1 MMQATDLVLD
11 LILIFTF
18 IIFYVTVAWGLIH
31 YSKRQGYRIWAI
43 GWLVYTVGALQGGF
57 ASSPVGLSPL
67 DFIAINTMFIGITLI
82 QDGIRTTEI
91 TKNRLRF
98 YAGGVTFFTC
108 FLLLG
113 LIFELGFQYVFMPL
127 GFYVAYVCIFSARVV
142 LRFEATGHMSNWWLV
157 LGFMIWAGSWFI
169 VPFTIINFSLFDLFV
184 TLQAL
189 GVIITASS
197 MLTMFTGTVTR
208 DLENQYQIS
217 NIISGLVQH
226 DIRNYIQTA
235 RNALEL
241 TEREDV
247 MENHWINIANEVLE
261 DAGNFVDE
269 MRDIIVSINQ
279 AKIASEKIPLSLT
292 IEKVVERVIKEYS
305 LTPEQIEVQI
315 PMDTMIDNSRLV
327 DELLWNILDN
337 SFKHGSPSLFV
348 SAKVT
353 QANIVELDISDR
365 GGGLSEELKAFLNS
379 TESLK
384 KPDQPLVGLGM
395 LLIRGIASLCGIS
408 LHVTDNIADMSV
420 IGTTYHLRFNESK

>member
-11 LILIFTF
+11 LVLIFTF
-18 IIFYVTVAWGLIH
+18 ITFYATVAWGLIH
-31 YSKRQGYRIWAI
+31 YSKRQGYRLWAI

-57 ASSPVGLSPL
+57 VSSTAGLSPL
-67 DFIAINTMFIGITLI
+67 DLIAINAMFIGITLI

-91 TKNRLRF
+91 TKKRLRF

-108 FLLLG
+108 FLILG

-142 LRFEATGHMSNWWLV
+142 FRFEATGRMSNWWLV
-157 LGFMIWAGSWFI
+157 LGFLIWAGSWFI
-169 VPFTIINFSLFDLFV
+169 VPFTIPNFSLFDFFV

-235 RNALEL
+235 RHALEL
-241 TEREDV
+241 TESEDV
-247 MENHWINIANEVLE
+247 MENHWINIATEVLE
-261 DAGNFVDE
+261 DAGHFVDE
-269 MRDIIVSINQ
+269 MRDITVSINQ
-279 AKIASEKIPLSLT
+279 AKIASEKVPISII
-292 IEKVVERVIKEYS
+292 IEKAVERVTKEYS
-305 LTPEQIEVQI
+305 LTPEQIEVRI
-315 PMDTMIDNSRLV
+315 PMDTMLENSRLV

-337 SFKHGSPSLFV
+337 AFKHGSPSLTV
-348 SAKVT
+348 NVKVT
-353 QANIVELDISDR
+353 QPNSVELDISDR
-365 GGGLSEELKAFLNS
+365 GGGLSEELKTFLNS
-379 TESLK
+379 PESLTR
-384 KPDQPLVGLGM
+384 PDQPLIGLGV
-395 LLIRGIASLCGIS
+395 LLIRGIASLCGIG

-420 IGTTYHLRFNESK
+420 TGTTYYLRFNGLK